1 MSVTFKVP
9 LTGAMNSRIS
19 QQGSPSIWGLGTWGV
34 SVWGAGIGAESKD
47 ERYVNCFLTKMGAKN
62 YVMKRTGFA
71 ALHTPSAGNVGNQI
85 LVWTGQGTGQKIIS
99 AFGAT
104 NSIIYDGT
112 TSLGAITGVCTG
124 ITETFTGTAPTLC
137 FTSSDNTGWT
147 TSSDAVTGGVT
158 FTANTHTNTTVD
170 NISSITG
177 LIVGQLLT
185 GTNFAASTRIVS
197 IDSATAI
204 TVSVA
209 TTGTTA
215 GVTVTR
221 TVLGKIIDAD
231 WPGTS
236 LTLAGTFA
244 HMDGY
249 ASVMTTDGKLW
260 TSDLNTVTSWN
271 ALSFISTNAY
281 PDKGIGCFR
290 YKNLVMGFGTESIEF
305 FYNAGNAT
313 GSPFSRVT
321 PAALRLGA
329 VAATAIAQISDSVF
343 FAGATPQ
350 GGIAIFQ
357 YDGGVSRISNPE
369 QDFQLVFSGTSGI
382 SLTTLRTFGRSF
394 VIVKTTGS
402 TYVYVLEDKRWHE
415 WTATTPLWYKCA
427 GLSIGSSL
435 LTYAVSDISTSGK
448 VYTINPAS
456 MVFTDDSVAFTS
468 TIQTMKD
475 DSGTG
480 LRKFYEE
487 LRIICDREP
496 VSSNITVETSDDDFQ
511 TFDVRGQIDISSA
524 YPKLN
529 KLGSSKARVWRL
541 THSANTPFRIERL
554 EGRLSVASW

>member
-1 MSVTFKVP
+1 MGATFKVP

-19 QQGSPSIWGLGTWGV
+19 QTAASSVWGIATWGV
-34 SVWGAGIGAESKD
+34 STWGGSIGAESKD

-62 YVMKRTGFA
+62 YVMKRPGFA
-71 ALHTPSAGNVGNQI
+71 VLNTPSAGNIGNQI
-85 LVWTGQGTGQKIIS
+85 LIWTGQGTGQKVIS
-99 AFGAT
+99 SFGAT
-104 NSIIYDGT
+104 NSTIYDGT

-124 ITETFTGTAPTLC
+124 ITETFVGTEATLC

-147 TSSDAVTGGVT
+147 TSSTGVTGAVT
-158 FTANTHTNTTVD
+158 FTGDTHTNTTID
-170 NISSITG
+170 NVSSIAG
-177 LIVGQLLT
+177 LVVGQLLT
-185 GTNFAASTRIVS
+185 GTNIAALTRIVS
-197 IDSATAI
+197 IAATSI
-204 TVSVA
+204 VVSVA

-215 GVTVTR
+215 GVTITR
-221 TVLGKIIDAD
+221 TVLGKIIDVD
-231 WPGTS
+231 WPGAS

-249 ASVMTTDGKLW
+249 ASVMTTNGVLW

-281 PDKGIGCFR
+281 PDKGVGCFR
-290 YKNLVMGFGTESIEF
+290 YKNLIMGFGTESTEF
-305 FYNAGNAT
+305 FYNSGNAT

-321 PAALRLGA
+321 PAAMKLGA
-329 VAATAIAQISDSVF
+329 VAATAIGQISDSIF
-343 FAGATPQ
+343 FAGATSQ

-357 YDGGVSRISNPE
+357 YDGSITRVSNPE
-369 QDFQLVFSGTSGI
+369 QDFQLIFSGSSGI

-402 TYVYVLEDKRWHE
+402 TYVYVPEDKHWHE

-427 GLSIGSSL
+427 GLSMGSSL

-456 MVFTDDSVAFTS
+456 MVFTDDSVAWTA

-511 TFDVRGQIDISSA
+511 SFQVQGQIDISSA
-524 YPKLN
+524 YPKMN

-554 EGRLSVASW
+554 EGRLSVAQW